1 MRRRRAALSAVVF
14 QEISMRSVCAI
25 FLLIAS
31 SPSVLGDSAG
41 LKEARQRWLH
51 GNYEEAR
58 ELYQA
63 ATKEPKQY
71 DQAIIGLSRTWE
83 SQGEYD
89 KALEAIDGAIKENAK
104 SADLLGRRAELLYL
118 RGRWDDADKAAGSA
132 LEIHKD
138 HLPARWIRAQPYR
151 DRGDLKN

>member
-63 ATKEPKQY
+63 ASKEPKQY
-71 DQAIIGLSRTWE
+71 EAAIIAVSRNWE
-83 SQGEYD
+83 IQGKED
-89 KALEAIDGAIKENAK
+89 KALAAADEAIKENPK
-104 SADLLGRRAELLYL
+104 
-118 RGRWDDADKAAGSA
+118 
-132 LEIHKD
+132 
-138 HLPARWIRAQPYR
+138 
-151 DRGDLKN
+151 

>member
-1 MRRRRAALSAVVF
+1 MCRRKAAQSAVVF

-83 SQGEYD
+83 SQGESD
-89 KALEAIDGAIKENAK
+89 KAPEAIDGAIKKHPK
-104 SADLLGRRAELLYL
+104 STDLLGRRAELLDF
-118 RGRWDDADKAAGSA
+118 RGRWEDAEKGASSP
-132 LEIHKD
+132 LEFHKD
-138 HLPARWIRAQPYR
+138 LLPAPSIRA
-151 DRGDLKN
+151 